1 MTWIERH
8 YEKQFD
14 QMLKTGKVLV
24 LYGSRQVGKTSL
36 INRLIRDHTK
46 VFKGDGNDMSVNEIL
61 SSQKLSVILNAFKGY
76 ELIFIDEAHRISN
89 IGNALKL
96 LIDHAPELKVIA
108 TGSSSFDLSN
118 KLGEPLTGRQNV
130 YILYPLALMELVNH
144 TGRMDVIQQ
153 LENLLIFGSYPEV
166 VTAENNEQKI
176 QYLHNLRNSFL
187 LKDILELENIRN
199 SSKLLDLLRLL
210 AFQIGNE
217 VSLNELGNQLGIA
230 KQTVERYLDLLEKAF
245 IIKKIQAFSGNLR
258 KEITKSHRYFFWD
271 NGVRNAVINNFNYF
285 NMRNDVG
292 MLWENFLFME
302 RIKKQQYHRIHANN
316 FFWRTYDQK
325 EIDMVEERNG
335 KLYGFE
341 FKWQP
346 KKTKPPT
353 RWLESYENAEYHVI
367 SKDNYIDF
375 LISNGQMEH
384 P

>member
-76 ELIFIDEAHRISN
+76 ELVFIDEAHRISN

-230 KQTVERYLDLLEKAF
+230 KQTVERYLYLLEKAF

-375 LISNGQMEH
+375 LI
-384 P
+384 